1 MVIPYMVSRL
11 FKFTH
16 HTAVSN
22 ELLQPASSAA
32 TAPRMISE
40 AVRKAIGKK

>member
-1 MVIPYMVSRL
+1 MVIPYMVFRL
-11 FKFTH
+11 FKFTD
-16 HTAVSN
+16 TSVSN
-22 ELLQPASSAA
+22 ELLQSASSAA